1 MRKTTAKNLKKQ
13 FKGIEDVAGA
23 TGSGSGGEGGP
34 SAQVLNSGRNGGANV
49 EPYMIKTPVPQVS
62 NKPPKLSVKR

>member
-1 MRKTTAKNLKKQ
+1 MKKTARALKKQ
-13 FKGIEDVAGA
+13 FKGDDSAG

-34 SAQVLNSGRNGGANV
+34 VQVLNSGRTALDPSGPN
-49 EPYMIKTPVPQVS
+49 PYTIKTPVPQVS